1 MVVITAISWQ
11 WLTTWNNLAVCQALL
26 PPSDLME
33 RHKKLKVKL
42 ENVIKE
48 AFHGE
53 DLQVEAYG

>member
-1 MVVITAISWQ
+1 
-11 WLTTWNNLAVCQALL
+11 
-26 PPSDLME
+26 ME